1 MHIQLPVQKTIT
13 LQPQELGLVDLGV
26 QLIIPDN
33 LYGIIKQ
40 AVPGSLALYSHTGVA
55 SSDGG
60 VTLKLFA
67 KNVSDNIIT
76 IPAGKN
82 LVNISITSRRKCIWD
97 GGSTPRPVDRPIGIL
112 YEESSILHKIL
123 QKDSPSELNLLEI
136 QYPIHLPADD
146 HDRYSVLQSIRQLD
160 EIQLNNIQNKS
171 AVPIREINPS
181 KETVVEDFTV
191 ALMHEKIKTQNLKVI
206 SPEKLAELN
215 KYQIDRLKKAL
226 HFDMCQKFAVLGME
240 LLRNQ
245 ATTKEIFARAQQND
259 EYFAVIYQS
268 ILEGI
273 RDYPNFIIKDS
284 VLYRRVLTNIFAP

>member
-1 MHIQLPVQKTIT
+1 M
-13 LQPQELGLVDLGV
+13 
-26 QLIIPDN
+26 
-33 LYGIIKQ
+33 
-40 AVPGSLALYSHTGVA
+40 
-55 SSDGG
+55 
-60 VTLKLFA
+60 
-67 KNVSDNIIT
+67 
-76 IPAGKN
+76 
-82 LVNISITSRRKCIWD
+82 
-97 GGSTPRPVDRPIGIL
+97 
-112 YEESSILHKIL
+112 
-123 QKDSPSELNLLEI
+123 QKDSPSELNLLAI

-160 EIQLNNIQNKS
+160 EIQLNNIRNNS
-171 AVPIREINPS
+171 AVPIRELNPS

-245 ATTKEIFARAQQND
+245 ANTKEIFARAQQND

-284 VLYRRVLTNIFAP
+284 VLYRRVYDKHLRSIKFVICLPDILASTVIYTLHTQSGHPSLQL